1 MSEQLTPTEL
11 GTKPI
16 GRLLLSYAVPAI
28 IAMTASS
35 LYNIVD
41 SIVIGQVCGALAISG
56 LAITFPIMNLSAAFG
71 AMVGVGASTMISVKL
86 GQKDYTVSDMPKNRF
101 EIFCVF

>member
-41 SIVIGQVCGALAISG
+41 SIVIGQVCGALAIH
-56 LAITFPIMNLSAAFG
+56 LAGELTESERDEN
-71 AMVGVGASTMISVKL
+71 ASVEENK
-86 GQKDYTVSDMPKNRF
+86 
-101 EIFCVF
+101 